1 MIVGDEGHL
10 RLSEGQKGCTY
21 AVDSVMVEQMIAR
34 RLEALGMN
42 EKTRVTVLNRKKS
55 GTMIIKVRGTRLA
68 IGSRIAAE
76 IQVEEAAS

>member
-1 MIVGDEGHL
+1 MYVCSRFRHGGADDRQAAG
-10 RLSEGQKGCTY
+10 S
-21 AVDSVMVEQMIAR
+21 
-34 RLEALGMN
+34 N